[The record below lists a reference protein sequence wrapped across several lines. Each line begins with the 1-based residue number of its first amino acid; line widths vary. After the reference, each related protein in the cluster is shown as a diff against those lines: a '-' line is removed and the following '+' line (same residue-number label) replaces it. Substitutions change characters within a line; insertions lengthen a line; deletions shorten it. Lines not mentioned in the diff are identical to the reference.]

1 LDALRKD
8 GYQVREDAS
17 FRTYLYRVAENCRI
31 DDYRRDNI
39 RVVEDVAVVDCD
51 EVPDGAA
58 PGESETDPAND
69 PVFALHQKRLLERFG
84 EFLMSLSPEQ
94 RETAGLYLMGYSREE
109 IAERAG
115 VGTETVKSRIR
126 YLEPKM
132 EAWRE
137 QQRLEL
143 GNEYG

>member
-1 LDALRKD
+1 
-8 GYQVREDAS
+8 
-17 FRTYLYRVAENCRI
+17 
-31 DDYRRDNI
+31 
-39 RVVEDVAVVDCD
+39 
-51 EVPDGAA
+51 
-58 PGESETDPAND
+58 
-69 PVFALHQKRLLERFG
+69 LLERFG
-84 EFLMSLSPEQ
+84 EFLMSLSLEQ

-137 QQRLEL
+137 QQRSEL
-143 GNEYG
+143 SEGYG